1 MKLPLFRAQ
10 SFSAPAFFAILV
22 TMLVSLLSI
31 GAQASRQLTCTPCA
45 LHFGTVP
52 VGQSETQFLT
62 LTNTGSTSVT
72 VTSLTLKSEFSVP
85 QMSLPFT
92 LFAGES
98 VSLGVVFTPTVTGW
112 TGGEFGFTSNAS
124 NPTLL
129 FLLGGTGVISDVLT
143 ANPSNVSFGQAAVG
157 SSSAKTVVL
166 TNNRPRTITI
176 SSFNTTGT
184 GFSFSGPAT
193 PFTLNPGQSVT
204 VNVTFNPQA
213 AGVASGSVFITGP
226 ELNVPFSGT
235 GTLSGQL
242 TINPAPLNFG
252 SVPVGSTKMQ
262 PITVAASGASVTV
275 SSDSVSNSQF
285 ALTGASFPLTIAAG
299 QAVSLNVAFT
309 PGSSGTQ
316 SGMLSIA
323 SNASNPQ
330 TSVSLTGNAT
340 TVAHSVNLWW
350 NAVSGVAG
358 YNLYRSIGSSGSF
371 SKINSTLDAN
381 TAYTDSTVVSGQTY
395 YYEATSVNS
404 AGMESAPSSPL
415 QTVIP

>member
-22 TMLVSLLSI
+22 TMLVTLLSI
-31 GAQASRQLTCTPCA
+31 GAQASRQLPCA

-52 VGQSETQFLT
+52 VGQSETQLMT
-62 LTNTGSTSVT
+62 LTNTGSTSIT
-72 VTSLTLKSEFSVP
+72 VTAVNFGSEFSIP
-85 QMSLPFT
+85 QMTLPFT

-98 VSLGVVFTPTVTGW
+98 LSLNVVFTPTVTGW
-112 TGGEFGFTSNAS
+112 TGGEFQFTSNAS
-124 NPTLL
+124 NPILL
-129 FLLGGTGVISDVLT
+129 FLLGGTGAISDALT
-143 ANPSNVSFGQAAVG
+143 AHPSNISFGQAVVG
-157 SSSAKTVVL
+157 SSSAKAVVL
-166 TNNRPRTITI
+166 TNNRSRTITI
-176 SSFNTTGT
+176 SSFSTTGT

-193 PFTLNPGQSVT
+193 PFTLSPGQSVT
-204 VNVTFNPQA
+204 VNLTFNPQA
-213 AGVASGSVFITGP
+213 AGVASGSVFIAGP

-252 SVPVGSTKMQ
+252 NVPVGSTKMQ

-275 SSDSVSNSQF
+275 SSDNVSNSQF
-285 ALTGASFPLTIAAG
+285 ALAGASFPLTIAAG

-340 TVAHSVNLWW
+340 TVAHTVSLWW

-358 YNLYRSIGSSGSF
+358 YNLYRSVVSSGSF

-404 AGMESAPSSPL
+404 AGTESAPSAPL
-415 QTVIP
+415 QEAIP

>member
-22 TMLVSLLSI
+22 TILVASLSI
-31 GAQASRQLTCTPCA
+31 GAQASQQLTCTPCT

-52 VGQSETQFLT
+52 VGQSETQFIT
-62 LTNTGSTSVT
+62 LANTGSTSVT
-72 VTSLTLKSEFSVP
+72 VTSATLKSEFSIP

-92 LFAGES
+92 LFAGER
-98 VSLGVVFTPTVTGW
+98 VSLGVVFTPTITGW
-112 TGGEFGFTSNAS
+112 TGGEFRFTSNAS
-124 NPTLL
+124 NPSLL
-129 FLLGGTGVISDVLT
+129 FLLGGTGVISDALI
-143 ANPSNVSFGQAAVG
+143 ANPTNVSFGQIAVG
-157 SSSAKTVVL
+157 SSSARTVVL
-166 TNNRPRTITI
+166 TNNRLRTITI
-176 SSFNTTGT
+176 SAFDTTGT

-193 PFTLNPGQSVT
+193 PFALNPGQSVT
-204 VNVTFNPQA
+204 VKVTFNPQA
-213 AGVASGSVFITGP
+213 AGLASGSVFIAGP
-226 ELNVPFSGT
+226 ILNVPFSGT

-242 TINPAPLNFG
+242 AINPAPVNFG
-252 SVPVGSTKMQ
+252 NVPVGSTKMQ

-285 ALTGASFPLTIAAG
+285 ALAGASFPLTIAAG

-340 TVAHSVNLWW
+340 TVSHNVNLWW
-350 NAVSGVAG
+350 NAVTGVAG
-358 YNLYRSIGSSGSF
+358 YNLYRSLGSNGSF
-371 SKINSTLDAN
+371 SKLNSTLNAN

-404 AGMESAPSSPL
+404 SGIESAPSAPL
-415 QTVIP
+415 QAAIP